1 MAAGGAEGASV
12 EYTLYTDGGHTA
24 ARHASA
30 LSHAGLVVRTGA
42 PLLLAITGSAFTPLP
57 CAFSLT
63 GLATGAALLLVIG
76 GANCYTTVLMVRA
89 AAALNVSGYEEVLR
103 AAGGARALRWTQLA
117 LVVLLFGTLCGALSA
132 VGETGVR
139 ALSELASE
147 TDSPLAAS
155 LASTP
160 AVVGGCAAGIL
171 FPLSLASLGESP
183 LTSAIGVAVMVSLV
197 SYILYAAIAMPQVH
211 REVGSGSIDDISP
224 FAIAAALP
232 EAASTFGYA
241 FYIQPVALPL
251 LRALPPGEAG
261 ATALADALKLT
272 FALTCA
278 AYLCVGIGGYVYF
291 GRGHVP
297 QARAPARAARRAPA
311 RARSALTT
319 HRAVS
324 TWRRIC
330 SRASTAARAAP
341 SPASSART
349 FACVSRQSW
358 RAIPP
363 CPKLAQISSRGRSHS
378 ARSQREPLHAGAT
391 SGAARPPPP
400 SAWWDSTCLSTCTV
414 ARCNPWC
421 LRRRRGAASRA
432 ERSAH
437 RGARGRRGGRGAAA
451 AGRIRGT
458 PSCDL

>member
-1 MAAGGAEGASV
+1 METFVWRESAARSADAMGAGGAEGASV
-12 EYTLYTDGGHTA
+12 EYTLYTDRAPA

-30 LSHAGLVVRTGA
+30 WSHAGLVVRTGA

-76 GANCYTTVLMVRA
+76 GANCYTTILMVRA

-183 LTSAIGVAVMVSLV
+183 LTSAIGVAVMASLV

-211 REVGSGSIDDISP
+211 RELGSGSIDDVSP

-278 AYLCVGIGGYVYF
+278 AYLCVGIGGYAYF

-297 QARAPARAARRAPA
+297 QASAGASRAARASPRPNGAHDSSGRVHVAQDLLQGFHGRAGGALAGIFCAYLCLCFSPILA
-311 RARSALTT
+311 RDPTLPQ
-319 HRAVS
+319 
-324 TWRRIC
+324 
-330 SRASTAARAAP
+330 SRANLLARP
-341 SPASSART
+341 
-349 FACVSRQSW
+349 F
-358 RAIPP
+358 
-363 CPKLAQISSRGRSHS
+363 HS

-400 SAWWDSTCLSTCTV
+400 SAWWDTACTV
-414 ARCNPWC
+414 ARCNPRR

-437 RGARGRRGGRGAAA
+437 RDARGRRGGRGAAA
-451 AGRIRGT
+451 A
-458 PSCDL
+458 